1 MKNKNL
7 CIIPAR
13 GGSKRLKD
21 KNIYPFSGKPLIYWT
36 IKSALQSRIF
46 EKVVV
51 STDCEKIKKI
61 SEDYGAEVIKRPR
74 KLAGDKIKTESV
86 VFHVLKELKEKFD
99 YIFLLQPTSPLR
111 NEKDIKGAF
120 KKIKREKADFLVSV
134 TDFEKPF
141 KWAIVKK
148 GKYYDFYFSKNFRK
162 KLYLPNGAIFIARY
176 DAFLKEKTF
185 YGKKLTIYYM
195 PKERSIDIDTIYDLK
210 YGEFIMK
217 FEKEVNYENRSN
229 SGF

>member
-21 KNIYPFSGKPLIYWT
+21 KNIYPLLGKPLITYT
-36 IKSALQSRIF
+36 IESALKTLLFNRII
-46 EKVVV
+46 V
-51 STDCEKIKKI
+51 STDSEKIKKI
-61 SEDYGAEVIKRPR
+61 SEKYKVEVIKRPK
-74 KLAGDKIKTESV
+74 KLSGDKVKTESV
-86 VFHVLKELKEKFD
+86 IFHVLKKIKEEFD

-111 NEKDIKGAF
+111 DAEDIRKAF
-120 KKIKREKADFLVSV
+120 KKIKKEKADFLVSV

-141 KWAIVKK
+141 TWAIVKK
-148 GKYYDFYFSKNFRK
+148 GKYYDFYFQKNFRK

-176 DAFLKEKTF
+176 KSFLKEKTF

-195 PKERSIDIDTIYDLK
+195 PKKKSVDIDTIYDLK
-210 YGEFIMK
+210 YAEVILK
-217 FEKEVNYENRSN
+217 SEKEV
-229 SGF
+229 